1 MRAIKPRRSTANAPT
16 PHRSANRAAS
26 ARSAA
31 AATLALLLAL
41 PACSSGL
48 PVTTRDRAFD
58 GPAIAIDST
67 GPKHIVIVTAPT
79 AGYLVSLD
87 DVRDRMGG
95 REALISIRPPDPRFV
110 VAQVLTEHRVGTDV
124 ASSTPLDVF
133 ARVLPRDSR
142 ENIEYVLAESS
153 EPIPGNPRP

>member
-1 MRAIKPRRSTANAPT
+1 MRAIQRRRRDRESHTARRTAHT
-16 PHRSANRAAS
+16 AS
-26 ARSAA
+26 ALAA
-31 AATLALLLAL
+31 AVASLACVLAL

-58 GPAIAIDST
+58 GPTIAIDST
-67 GPKHIVIVTAPT
+67 GPEHTVIVTAPT

-110 VAQVLTEHRVGTDV
+110 VAQVLTEHRVGSDV
-124 ASSTPLDVF
+124 ASTTPLDVF

-142 ENIEYVLAESS
+142 ENIEYVLAGTTERASAA
-153 EPIPGNPRP
+153 N